1 MYGKPTKLP
10 AEKES
15 GGGAP
20 VKPKASKKS
29 PNASGE
35 SPKSPRASGESL
47 EKFDSALRHFLN
59 RLVGVVIA
67 GFFFGCLVL
76 IRQPPEKLPRP
87 HSGGDA
93 LAVMQV
99 IAQAKASRGS
109 DVAELSEADVN
120 DYLAQRTAPRGFL
133 FNNLCR
139 FDGVMVSFQPKIC
152 LVFSRYSIFGY
163 PIYLSGTYT
172 ARDEFGRPAFD
183 NRGGAI
189 GGLAIAPVFMRFV
202 QYPFFAELW
211 NGFGIERETLNQFR
225 SVEFEQG
232 VVRLLP
238 EQ

>member
-1 MYGKPTKLP
+1 MSGKPTKLA
-10 AEKES
+10 AEKET
-15 GGGAP
+15 GGAP
-20 VKPKASKKS
+20 AKPKASKKS
-29 PNASGE
+29 SSPSDEA
-35 SPKSPRASGESL
+35 PKSSALLPD
-47 EKFDSALRHFLN
+47 KFDSALRHFLN
-59 RLVGVVIA
+59 RSVGVVIA

-76 IRQPPEKLPRP
+76 IYQPPAKLPAP
-87 HSGGDA
+87 HSGGNA

-133 FNNLCR
+133 FDNLCR
-139 FDGVMVSFQPKIC
+139 FDGVTVSFQPKVC

-163 PIYLSGTYT
+163 PIYLAGAYS

-189 GGLAIAPVFMRFV
+189 GRLSIAPVFMRIL

-225 SVEFEQG
+225 SVEFERG
-232 VVRLLP
+232 LVRLLP

>member
-1 MYGKPTKLP
+1 MSGKPTKLP
-10 AEKES
+10 AETES
-15 GGGAP
+15 GGSAP
-20 VKPKASKKS
+20 AKTKASSKS
-29 PNASGE
+29 PKTSVK
-35 SPKSPRASGESL
+35 SPKTPPVSL
-47 EKFDSALRHFLN
+47 EKFDSALRHFLK
-59 RLVGVVIA
+59 RLVGIVIA

-76 IRQPPEKLPRP
+76 IFQPPEKLPAP
-87 HSGGDA
+87 PSGGNG

-139 FDGVMVSFQPKIC
+139 FDGVTVSFQPKVC
-152 LVFSRYSIFGY
+152 RVYSRYSIFGY
-163 PIYLSGTYT
+163 PIYLSGAYT
-172 ARDEFGRPAFD
+172 ARDDFGRPAFN

-189 GGLAIAPVFMRFV
+189 GRLAIAPVFMGII
-202 QYPFFAELW
+202 QYPFFGELW

-225 SVEFEQG
+225 SVEFEKG

>member
-1 MYGKPTKLP
+1 MSGKPTKLP
-10 AEKES
+10 AEKQS
-15 GGGAP
+15 GGSAP
-20 VKPKASKKS
+20 VETKASS
-29 PNASGE
+29 E
-35 SPKSPRASGESL
+35 SPKTSAKSPKTPAVSF
-47 EKFDSALRHFLN
+47 EKLDSALRHFVN
-59 RLVGVVIA
+59 RLVGIVIA

-76 IRQPPEKLPRP
+76 ICQPPEKLPAPR
-87 HSGGDA
+87 SGGNG

-152 LVFSRYSIFGY
+152 RVYSRYSIFGY
-163 PIYLSGTYT
+163 PIYFSGTYT
-172 ARDEFGRPAFD
+172 ARDDFGRPAFN

-189 GGLAIAPVFMRFV
+189 GRLAIAPAFMGII
-202 QYPFFAELW
+202 QYPFFGELW

-232 VVRLLP
+232 AVRLLP

>member
-1 MYGKPTKLP
+1 MSGKPTKLP
-10 AEKES
+10 TEQES
-15 GGGAP
+15 GGSAP
-20 VKPKASKKS
+20 VKTKASR
-29 PNASGE
+29 E
-35 SPKSPRASGESL
+35 SPKTSAVSFD
-47 EKFDSALRHFLN
+47 KFDSALRHFLS
-59 RLVGVVIA
+59 RLVGIVIA

-76 IRQPPEKLPRP
+76 ICQPPEKLPAP
-87 HSGGDA
+87 HSGGNG

-139 FDGVMVSFQPKIC
+139 FDGVIVSFQPKVC
-152 LVFSRYSIFGY
+152 RVYSRYSLFGY

-172 ARDEFGRPAFD
+172 ARDDFGRPAFN

-189 GGLAIAPVFMRFV
+189 GRLAVAPVFMEII
-202 QYPFFAELW
+202 QYPFFGELW

-225 SVEFEQG
+225 SVEFEKG
-232 VVRLLP
+232 LVRLLP

>member
-1 MYGKPTKLP
+1 MSGKPTKLP

-15 GGGAP
+15 GDSAS

-35 SPKSPRASGESL
+35 APKASAVSL
-47 EKFDSALRHFLN
+47 KKFDFLRHFLN
-59 RLVGVVIA
+59 LLVGVVIA
-67 GFFFGCLVL
+67 AFFFGCLVL

-120 DYLAQRTAPRGFL
+120 DYLAQRTAPRGFF

-139 FDGVMVSFQPKIC
+139 FDGVVVSFQPKIC

-163 PIYLSGTYT
+163 PIYLSGIYT